1 MNNRLKQLRM
11 CALIESQRDLARQIN
26 KKYGKKTISYGTIA
40 KIEKGNYN
48 PNWKTILTLAKFFN
62 VTPHYLMCFDDK

>member
-11 CALIESQRDLARQIN
+11 YALIESQRDLARQIN

-48 PNWKTILTLAKFFN
+48 PNWKTILTLAKFFD
-62 VTPHYLMCFDDK
+62 VTPHYLMCYDRE

>member
-11 CALIESQRDLARQIN
+11 HALIESQRDLARQIN
-26 KKYGKKTISYGTIA
+26 EKYGDKTISYGTIA

-62 VTPHYLMCFDDK
+62 VTPHYLMCYDGK

>member
-11 CALIESQRDLARQIN
+11 YALIESQRDLARQIN
-26 KKYGKKTISYGTIA
+26 EKYGDKTISYGTIA